1 MTRIWQ
7 PNNNPVIPGMPTGDK
22 KPFWFFS
29 TARRWT
35 DSQDGMVGNR
45 DMVTTMLLN
54 YGSASAGPQKAPGK
68 KPGDKNLCSLTN
80 WGYKYVKHLAFLTS
94 LEKKPKEIHT
104 PNLKLEPSADVTKLE
119 FRGFKANN
127 AQIYSFD
134 AWLLKFLVCW
144 RTWTMGFWWCQLN
157 HVEPVGLGDAA
168 DFFLCLANHVD
179 TWWIDLAWEVFFF
192 KGISTYPLVI

>member
-1 MTRIWQ
+1 
-7 PNNNPVIPGMPTGDK
+7 
-22 KPFWFFS
+22 
-29 TARRWT
+29 
-35 DSQDGMVGNR
+35 MVGNR

-54 YGSASAGPQKAPGK
+54 YGSASAGPQKAGK

-94 LEKKPKEIHT
+94 LEKKTKEIHT

-134 AWLLKFLVCW
+134 A
-144 RTWTMGFWWCQLN
+144 
-157 HVEPVGLGDAA
+157 
-168 DFFLCLANHVD
+168 
-179 TWWIDLAWEVFFF
+179 
-192 KGISTYPLVI
+192 

>member
-7 PNNNPVIPGMPTGDK
+7 PNNNPVIPGKPTGDK

-94 LEKKPKEIHT
+94 LEKNPKKFILPT
-104 PNLKLEPSADVTKLE
+104 WNLSRL
-119 FRGFKANN
+119 
-127 AQIYSFD
+127 
-134 AWLLKFLVCW
+134 
-144 RTWTMGFWWCQLN
+144 RTWQSWSSGVSRPTMPKFTHSTPDFLSFWFVEEPEPWVFGGASWIMLNQLALAM
-157 HVEPVGLGDAA
+157 PQTSFSA
-168 DFFLCLANHVD
+168 LANHVD
-179 TWWIDLAWEVFFF
+179 MWWIDLAWDFFLRHIHLPS
-192 KGISTYPLVI
+192 GNLT